1 MSFPPLS
8 PTGFTDVT
16 EQTSPLQYAQST
28 EGIFDFD
35 DGETI
40 SSSWLDAGEVQQRE
54 ETPQPGAFRFKGR
67 YCVLTYSQTPATF
80 RPLDIGALLRRD
92 GALFIICRE
101 PHRDGGTHFHVFV
114 DYQRVRDLNGARRWD
129 VQGVHPN
136 LLRVRRTPWRAY
148 AYVTKHS
155 DVIQDVFNDRT
166 RPSPPRGSSNADGVG
181 KRRWATITNAAD
193 KDSFFAAC
201 AEMDPRA
208 LVTSFGNVSRYANW
222 KYPDLRG
229 SYDSPDGISVDL
241 SGYPELRDYFSS
253 WLSQSG
259 R

>member
-16 EQTSPLQYAQST
+16 EPSPLQYAQDPDDVL
-28 EGIFDFD
+28 DFD

-40 SSSWLDAGEVQQRE
+40 ASSWLDAGEIQQRA

-67 YCVLTYSQTPATF
+67 YCVLTYSQVPPAF
-80 RPLDIGALLRRD
+80 RPLDISELLCRD
-92 GALFIICRE
+92 RAKFIICRE
-101 PHRDGGTHFHVFV
+101 PHRDGGTHYHVFV
-114 DYQRVRDLNGARRWD
+114 DYRRVRDLTGARRWD

-155 DVIQDVFNDRT
+155 DVIRDTFDDRD
-166 RPSPPRGSSNADGVG
+166 RPKPPARNSHADGVG
-181 KRRWATITNAAD
+181 KRRWETITNAAD
-193 KDSFFAAC
+193 KDSFFAKC
-201 AEMDPRA
+201 QEMDPRA
-208 LVTSFGNVSRYANW
+208 LVTAFGNVSRYADW

-229 SYDSPDGISVDL
+229 SYDSPEGICVDL
-241 SGYPELRDYFSS
+241 GGYPELREYFRD
-253 WLSQSG
+253 WLQQTG